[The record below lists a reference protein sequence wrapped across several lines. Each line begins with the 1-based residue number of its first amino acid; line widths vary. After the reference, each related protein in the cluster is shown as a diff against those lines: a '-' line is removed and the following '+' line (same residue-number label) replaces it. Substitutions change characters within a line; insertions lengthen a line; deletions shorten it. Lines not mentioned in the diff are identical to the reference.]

1 MQIMTTIT
9 TSKATTVALDCNN
22 KYTSRR
28 YNKHK
33 HQTRRRSSTTST
45 NSISS
50 HSLIL
55 SAQQSCQKHDLL
67 TKATSAQSYHT
78 PDEEKEEPIFNI
90 VYSAT
95 VVDMITPPPS
105 PKSCPQTPTA
115 SQAFQANDRIL
126 NARRLGQLKL
136 LMSEYAALQKEGLL
150 FTDHTF
156 NLIFD
161 AYASLRRD
169 GTPLTPMLKSKY
181 TERVLDE
188 LIKITKKNI
197 SLLPVYDEMVRSE
210 IQPSSST
217 YTLLIRTLCKRD
229 VEVQKVIA
237 MLKRQNARSSSHQSK
252 PNNMAELESEENL
265 QKALTMFDA
274 AVSENLAQFFE
285 PELYNQILRV
295 LSHYGNTEQSLYV
308 YQQLETHSTPTS
320 ATFAAL
326 INLFGRV
333 GDLPSALV
341 YFEKYTQLKDNV
353 GPHDASYVYNAL
365 VDAHLKCHHLEGALE
380 IVQQD
385 MLSADVK
392 ISTIPYNSIIR
403 YYCIE
408 NQLEQAKE
416 LIQSMKDSYPQ
427 PDASSYGPVLS
438 SYCQLGLYTEA
449 TEMYQ
454 ALIETDISKSYGN
467 LANYALLC
475 LKDARNS
482 KKAIEVVNDMRHAGL
497 EPDSI
502 LAERIVTHFAKL
514 GLVDDAIAA
523 LCCVLEAMKARSLA
537 KGIAQIKKASTQVA
551 TAAQGCFDQT
561 LQVAR
566 LMAPHCPHGLPLQL
580 AKTLIEDY
588 EFDANHEAVSQSDYA
603 ILFDASITIASDA
616 SRGKSSLSPIN
627 IFVFCLQSEM
637 TSKGFKVCDSVKS
650 RVAAY
655 FARAGDKK
663 AIQKWDALFNKVE
676 GFAAIVANPI
686 SVDNT
691 ATTTTTVP
699 EFEEA
704 SVAVMKAAIHGQL
717 EESLEI
723 LRTRIADAGLVPTA
737 EPLRDAIAF
746 VGKQGHLEIAVAMYH
761 LAIKCFKDSSLDSQ
775 RKERALYMMTNSI
788 LIGYAQQGDMVNAK
802 TYYEQI
808 KLMGRFPDGNGYASL
823 LLGSAKC
830 ATDEATDALTIYDE
844 AKRRDVK
851 PTTFFYNV
859 VISKLAKARKLD
871 AAMKLF
877 EEMQSFKVIPNSI
890 TYGAIISACVRAGS
904 EPLARRLFGEMLASS
919 SFQPRVGP
927 FNNMI
932 QFYVRQQPDRERAL
946 EYFAELRRRHIKP
959 SAHTYKLLMEA
970 YSLITPYDMPTAH
983 RMLSDMERCDHIRP
997 QATHYATLIYS
1008 YGTLQRDVR
1017 SADRVF
1023 QDMDNKNVAKDEVVY
1038 QAMLDTLVSNDQ
1050 LACAEKLYNKM
1061 QGTIQKSTSPYIENV
1076 FIRGYGHKGLLE
1088 KAKAMFDA
1096 MTDDKITSEPSSS
1109 SSAATIAV
1117 IREPSTYEAMVRAYV
1132 ENKKMDEAKQIFELM
1147 VQREFPEKV
1156 TALVAE
1162 LITA

>member
-1 MQIMTTIT
+1 
-9 TSKATTVALDCNN
+9 
-22 KYTSRR
+22 
-28 YNKHK
+28 
-33 HQTRRRSSTTST
+33 
-45 NSISS
+45 
-50 HSLIL
+50 
-55 SAQQSCQKHDLL
+55 
-67 TKATSAQSYHT
+67 
-78 PDEEKEEPIFNI
+78 
-90 VYSAT
+90 
-95 VVDMITPPPS
+95 
-105 PKSCPQTPTA
+105 
-115 SQAFQANDRIL
+115 
-126 NARRLGQLKL
+126 
-136 LMSEYAALQKEGLL
+136 
-150 FTDHTF
+150 
-156 NLIFD
+156 
-161 AYASLRRD
+161 
-169 GTPLTPMLKSKY
+169 ML
-181 TERVLDE
+181 
-188 LIKITKKNI
+188 
-197 SLLPVYDEMVRSE
+197 RSE

-217 YTLLIRTLCKRD
+217 YTILIRTLCKRD

-237 MLKRQNARSSSHQSK
+237 MLKRQSARSSNHQNKS
-252 PNNMAELESEENL
+252 NNMVELESEENL
-265 QKALTMFDA
+265 QKALVIFDA
-274 AVSENLAQFFE
+274 AVSENLVQFFDA
-285 PELYNQILRV
+285 ELYNQILRV
-295 LSHYGNTEQSLYV
+295 LSHYGNTEQSLHV
-308 YQQLETHSTPTS
+308 YQQLELHSMPTS

-333 GDLPSALV
+333 GDLSSALV
-341 YFEKYTQLKDNV
+341 YFKKYTQLKDSV

-365 VDAHLKCHHLEGALE
+365 VDAHLKCHHLEGALK
-380 IVQQD
+380 IVQED
-385 MLSADVK
+385 MLSGDVK
-392 ISTIPYNSIIR
+392 VSTIPYNSIIR
-403 YYCIE
+403 YYCIK
-408 NQLEQAKE
+408 NQLNQAKE
-416 LIQSMKDSYPQ
+416 LIQSMKTSYPQ

-438 SYCQLGLYTEA
+438 SYCQLGLYNEA

-454 ALIETDISKSYGN
+454 ALIQTDISKSYGN

-475 LKDARNS
+475 LKDTNNS
-482 KKAIEVVNDMRHAGL
+482 NKVIEVVNDMRHAGL

-514 GLVDDAIAA
+514 GQVTEAINA
-523 LCCVLEAMKARSLA
+523 LRCVLEAMKARSLS
-537 KGIAQIKKASTQVA
+537 KGIAQIKNASIQVA
-551 TAAQGCFDQT
+551 VSAKGCFEQT

-566 LMAPHCPHGLPLQL
+566 MLTPHCPHGLPVQL

-588 EFDANHEAVSQSDYA
+588 EFDANHDVVTQSDYS
-603 ILFDASITIASDA
+603 ILFDASITIASDF

-637 TSKGFKVCDSVKS
+637 TTKNFKVCPGVKS
-650 RVAAY
+650 RVSSY
-655 FARAGDKK
+655 FTRVGDKK
-663 AIQKWDALFNKVE
+663 ASQKWDALFNKVE
-676 GFAAIVANPI
+676 GFAAIVASPI
-686 SVDNT
+686 PV
-691 ATTTTTVP
+691 ATIS
-699 EFEEA
+699 ESEEA
-704 SVAVMKAAIHGQL
+704 SAAVMKAAIHGQL
-717 EESLEI
+717 DESLDI
-723 LRTRIADAGLVPTA
+723 FRTRIIDAKLVPTA

-746 VGKQGHLEIAVAMYH
+746 VGKQGHLEIAVTMYR
-761 LAIKCFKDSSLDSQ
+761 LAIKCFKESSLDSQ
-775 RKERALYMMTNSI
+775 RMERAIYMMTNSI

-802 TYYEQI
+802 KYYEQI
-808 KLMGRFPDGNGYASL
+808 KLMGRYPDGNGYASL

-877 EEMQSFKVIPNSI
+877 EEMQNFKVMPNSI

-904 EPLARRLFGEMLASS
+904 EPLARKLFGEMMASP

-970 YSLITPYDMPTAH
+970 YSLIAPYDMPTAH

-1008 YGTLQRDVR
+1008 YGTLQRDVK

-1023 QDMDNKNVAKDEVVY
+1023 QDMNDKNVTKDEVVY

-1050 LACAEKLYNKM
+1050 LARAEKLYTKM
-1061 QGTIQKSTSPYIENV
+1061 QGAIQKSTSPYIENV
-1076 FIRGYGHKGLLE
+1076 FIRGYGQKGFLE

-1096 MTDDKITSEPSSS
+1096 MTDDKITNDQSSS
-1109 SSAATIAV
+1109 STAV

-1132 ENKKMDEAKQIFELM
+1132 ENKKLTEAKEIFELM

-1156 TALVAE
+1156 TALVAD
-1162 LITA
+1162 LIAS

>member
-1 MQIMTTIT
+1 MQIMNTTS
-9 TSKATTVALDCNN
+9 TSKATAAALNPHN
-22 KYTSRR
+22 KHTSRR
-28 YNKHK
+28 NNKHR
-33 HQTRRRSSTTST
+33 QQSRRRSSAAST

-50 HSLIL
+50 VTLP
-55 SAQQSCQKHDLL
+55 AQQSWEHQKHDLL
-67 TKATSAQSYHT
+67 TKATSARSHHT

-90 VYSAT
+90 VYSAPT
-95 VVDMITPPPS
+95 DMITPPPS
-105 PKSCPQTPTA
+105 PKSCPQAPMT
-115 SQAFQANDRIL
+115 SQAFEANDRIL
-126 NARRLGQLKL
+126 TVKRHGQLKL

-150 FTDHTF
+150 FTDHTY

-161 AYASLRRD
+161 TYASLRRD
-169 GTPLTPMLKSKY
+169 GTPLTPMLK
-181 TERVLDE
+181 
-188 LIKITKKNI
+188 I
-197 SLLPVYDEMVRSE
+197 YDEMLRSE

-217 YTLLIRTLCKRD
+217 YTILIRTLCKRD

-252 PNNMAELESEENL
+252 SNNMVELESEENL
-265 QKALTMFDA
+265 QKALAIFDA
-274 AVSENLAQFFE
+274 AVSESLVQFFDA
-285 PELYNQILRV
+285 ELYNQILRV
-295 LSHYGNTEQSLYV
+295 LSHYGNTEQSLHV
-308 YQQLETHSTPTS
+308 YQQLELHSMPTS

-341 YFEKYTQLKDNV
+341 YFDKYTQLKDSV

-365 VDAHLKCHHLEGALE
+365 VDAHLKCHHLEGALK
-380 IVQQD
+380 IVQED
-385 MLSADVK
+385 MLSGDVK
-392 ISTIPYNSIIR
+392 VSTIPYNSIIR
-403 YYCIE
+403 YYCIK
-408 NQLEQAKE
+408 NQLDQAKE
-416 LIQSMKDSYPQ
+416 LIATMKASYPQ

-438 SYCQLGLYTEA
+438 SYCQLGLYKEA

-454 ALIETDISKSYGN
+454 ALIQTDISKSYGN

-475 LKDARNS
+475 LKDASNS
-482 KKAIEVVNDMRHAGL
+482 SKVIEVVNDMRYAGL

-514 GLVDDAIAA
+514 GQVADAITA
-523 LCCVLEAMKARSLA
+523 LHCVLEAMKARSLS
-537 KGIAQIKKASTQVA
+537 KGIAQIKNASIQVA
-551 TAAQGCFDQT
+551 AAAKGCFEQT

-566 LMAPHCPHGLPLQL
+566 MMTPHCPHGLPVQL

-588 EFDANHEAVSQSDYA
+588 EFDANHDIVNQSDYA

-616 SRGKSSLSPIN
+616 PRSKSSLSPTN
-627 IFVFCLQSEM
+627 VFVFCLQSEM
-637 TSKGFKVCDSVKS
+637 ASKSLKVCPSIKS
-650 RVAAY
+650 RISAY
-655 FARAGDKK
+655 FNRVGDKK
-663 AIQKWDALFNKVE
+663 AAHKWDAIFNNVE
-676 GFAAIVANPI
+676 GFAAIVANPAPA
-686 SVDNT
+686 V
-691 ATTTTTVP
+691 TVS
-699 EFEEA
+699 ESEEA
-704 SVAVMKAAIHGQL
+704 SAAVMKAAIHGQL
-717 EESLEI
+717 EESLDI
-723 LRTRIADAGLVPTA
+723 LRTRIIDAHLVPTA

-746 VGKQGHLEIAVAMYH
+746 VGKQGHLDIAVTMYR
-761 LAIKCFKDSSLDSQ
+761 LAIKCFKESGLDSQ
-775 RKERALYMMTNSI
+775 RMERAIYMMTNSI

-802 TYYEQI
+802 KYYEQI
-808 KLMGRFPDGNGYASL
+808 KLMGRYPDGNGYASL

-877 EEMQSFKVIPNSI
+877 EEMQHFKVMPNSI

-904 EPLARRLFGEMLASS
+904 EPLARKLFTEMLASP

-946 EYFAELRRRHIKP
+946 EYFTELRRRHIKP

-970 YSLITPYDMPTAH
+970 YSLIAPYDMPTAH

-1008 YGTLQRDVR
+1008 YGTLQRDVK

-1023 QDMDNKNVAKDEVVY
+1023 KDMDDKHVAKDEVVY

-1050 LACAEKLYNKM
+1050 LTRAEQLYTKM
-1061 QGTIQKSTSPYIENV
+1061 QTAIEKSTSPYIENV
-1076 FIRGYGHKGLLE
+1076 FIRGYGQKGLLE

-1096 MTDDKITSEPSSS
+1096 MTDDKITNDQLSSS
-1109 SSAATIAV
+1109 TAACTV

-1132 ENKKMDEAKQIFELM
+1132 ENEKMAEAKEIFELM

-1162 LITA
+1162 LITT